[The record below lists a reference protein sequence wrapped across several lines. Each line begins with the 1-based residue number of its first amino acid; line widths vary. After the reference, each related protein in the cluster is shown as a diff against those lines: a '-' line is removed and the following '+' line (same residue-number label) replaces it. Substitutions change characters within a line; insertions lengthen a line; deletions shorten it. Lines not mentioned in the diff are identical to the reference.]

1 MKIEDIKSLIKEF
14 KDSDLSALQLK
25 DKEFEIKLERS
36 KEVVTQ
42 TVLPQITTGQIQ
54 QPVAQVS
61 EQPIQAIAGED
72 IVSPMVGTFF
82 VASAPGEKPF
92 VSVGDV
98 VQKGQ
103 VVCIIEAMKL
113 MNEVEADKSG
123 VIKQIVAQDGQ
134 MVEFGETLFII
145 Q

>member
-42 TVLPQITTGQIQ
+42 TVLQQITTGQIQ
-54 QPVAQVS
+54 QPVAQVL
-61 EQPIQAIAGED
+61 EQPIQTVSGEN

-113 MNEVEADKSG
+113 MNEVEADKSP
-123 VIKQIVAQDGQ
+123 VYSSLRS
-134 MVEFGETLFII
+134 F
-145 Q
+145 